1 MAFNL
6 SIAADAWSLQ
16 TSFLLNFFLMQ
27 LLLANFRAGF
37 ASLGCQTSAVNMKKL
52 NKPELRWQQ
61 VHRNSH
67 FNESLL
73 PLRVSCNQK
82 SAKDWRNTW
91 EFLSKL
97 KKTSPQQIYD
107 ARIKSPVGD
116 ISVVTLIKADVT
128 LDHSQKAEKVCETQN
143 VQHFFQTKKKP
154 NVIESGFAFAKS
166 TISKPTIKQTMWL
179 EVARKQT
186 TSKEI
191 LLWMIPAEALKAL
204 QTSVQW

>member
-1 MAFNL
+1 MIAPDIIPIKFLPYAASACKFSCWIRKPGLPDIRCEHEKIKQARATMATGA
-6 SIAADAWSLQ
+6 SKQ
-16 TSFLLNFFLMQ
+16 SFQ
-27 LLLANFRAGF
+27 
-37 ASLGCQTSAVNMKKL
+37 
-52 NKPELRWQQ
+52 
-61 VHRNSH
+61 RNC
-67 FNESLL
+67 LL

-166 TISKPTIKQTMWL
+166 TISKPAIKQGSCSQANYL
-179 EVARKQT
+179 
-186 TSKEI
+186 
-191 LLWMIPAEALKAL
+191 
-204 QTSVQW
+204 